1 MNKDKSALTDLLS
14 EFHATCSGQGDINA
28 GTNLLVAK
36 AVTLANLSRTGCGIE
51 PPKLDRLKAGCSLL
65 INGGLS
71 ASFASEVVG
80 QVALRQ
86 NVLVAQIERMIRD
99 KYEEAGKKELTA
111 FEFLS
116 GPGSNGSE
124 NALFRLEQK
133 DSMVSFESL
142 EEWANVLR
150 YPPNP
155 RIDDLAANP
164 KLLVTARGPGDL
176 EKQLRRLHGNRPL
189 IWLSLKDSKEASSYA
204 TLCDALLNGPYPVG
218 EFGETVETNL
228 IVTDPG
234 DALSRIA
241 IQADERA
248 AWVGRT
254 IWLVDGPLGPDASE
268 HAPMPGK
275 FHASETG
282 ARFGEALLAVLARR
296 LNNRD
301 PRTVLHPFDL
311 MAAQIRWVAYL
322 KGMEGRLPGITG
334 TARTLL
340 ATLAVGLIE
349 LANAPD
355 CQRLTVTPAGVEAL
369 GRWIIQRMA
378 NARVAVMKTT
388 EREQK
393 IQLAQRVLW
402 KLSND
407 RMSKRDICRA
417 LTLAV
422 ARIEEV
428 LSVLEPAGLVRQVN
442 GNWERPSQQPIL
454 ETDLET
460 LFLDA

>member
-1 MNKDKSALTDLLS
+1 MNDQSPLTDLLTN
-14 EFHATCSGQGDINA
+14 FHATCSGQGDINA
-28 GTNLLVAK
+28 GTNLLVIK

-65 INGGLS
+65 VNGGLS
-71 ASFASEVVG
+71 ASFASEVIG

-86 NVLVAQIERMIRD
+86 NVLVAQIERLIRD
-99 KYEEAGKKELTA
+99 KYAEAEKKELTA
-111 FEFLS
+111 FEFPT
-116 GPGSNGSE
+116 GPGSNESE

-133 DSMVSFESL
+133 DSLVSFESW
-142 EEWANVLR
+142 EEWANVLS

-164 KLLVTARGPGDL
+164 KLLVTAKGPRDL

-189 IWLSLKDSKEASSYA
+189 VWLSLKDSQEASSYA
-204 TLCDALLNGPYPVG
+204 TSCDTLLNGPYPTG
-218 EFGETVETNL
+218 EFGETVEANL

-234 DALSRIA
+234 DLLARIA
-241 IQADERA
+241 TRADEKG
-248 AWVGRT
+248 AWLGRM
-254 IWLVDGPLGPDASE
+254 IWLVDSTLGPNAAE
-268 HAPMPGK
+268 HAPEPGK
-275 FHASETG
+275 IHVSDTS
-282 ARFGEALLAVLARR
+282 ARFGEALTAVLAKR

-301 PRTVLHPFDL
+301 AGTVLHPLDL
-311 MAAQIRWVAYL
+311 AAPQLRWVAYL
-322 KGMEGRLPGITG
+322 KEMEGKLPGITG
-334 TARTLL
+334 TARSLL
-340 ATLAVGLIE
+340 ATLAFGLIE
-349 LANAPD
+349 LANAPH
-355 CQRLTVTPAGVEAL
+355 CKRLPVTPDGVEAL

-378 NARVAVMKTT
+378 NTRMAVRRTA

-402 KLSND
+402 KLSNEQ
-407 RMSKRDICRA
+407 MSKRDICRA

-442 GNWERPSQQPIL
+442 GSWERPSRNPIL

-460 LFLDA
+460 LFLDT